1 MIVNDNDA
9 RRPESAAPRSASG
22 WTSLHSWIFLAVV
35 AVGLLLIGIQN
46 RYHYLSP
53 LGLGKAYRIDKLFG
67 GIQEFDPAR
76 GWIKA
81 NLQASA
87 LPPTMPMTPPP
98 QALGSQAVPMNM
110 PGTLPP
116 PGPAGQPSVV
126 QPPVQEKEETKSPVS
141 VEDPDAGKEP
151 DRKASADT
159 PPAPPSPS
167 PSEKTA
173 AAPPAPE
180 LSEEQKL
187 TAFKKEFPDFGKDE
201 FQLANDDL
209 YPDWKKK
216 VKPNGTWQEFLGV
229 YEDFIQWWTDAGSP
243 AKSGVVLWKEFL
255 TSSTAD

>member
-9 RRPESAAPRSASG
+9 RRPETMTPRSASG

-67 GIQEFDPAR
+67 GIQEFDPAQ

-81 NLQASA
+81 QLQASA
-87 LPPTMPMTPPP
+87 LPPTMSMMPSQPP
-98 QALGSQAVPMNM
+98 ASQAVPMNM

-116 PGPAGQPSVV
+116 PGVGTQPSVV
-126 QPPVQEKEETKSPVS
+126 QTPIQEKDEITSSVPVEDLPAKKETARKTPVETPGESAPSSPETK
-141 VEDPDAGKEP
+141 
-151 DRKASADT
+151 
-159 PPAPPSPS
+159 PAPSTVPEM
-167 PSEKTA
+167 SEDQRFA
-173 AAPPAPE
+173 AF
-180 LSEEQKL
+180 Q
-187 TAFKKEFPDFGKDE
+187 KEFPHFGKDE

-209 YPDWKKK
+209 YPDWKKRL
-216 VKPNGTWQEFLGV
+216 KPNGTWQEFLGV

-243 AKSGVVLWKEFL
+243 AKSGAVLWKEFL
-255 TSSTAD
+255 SSTTN